1 MARQPPREQKKGKE
15 SWTNESKGTN
25 SLTWGISFLCIR
37 EEILTLDPI
46 KSLPVVTC
54 LLCYHYYSF
63 LEIPWIGETVYPP
76 STTYF

>member
-37 EEILTLDPI
+37 DEILTLDPI
-46 KSLPVVTC
+46 NPCQWSLVSYVTIII
-54 LLCYHYYSF
+54 LSWKYL
-63 LEIPWIGETVYPP
+63 G
-76 STTYF
+76 